1 MSSSPDQ
8 LTNNDFRF
16 RLLGFLPLI
25 FFLAQAVHYYRS
37 NELGNM
43 LWMCNIGNL
52 VLAIGLFLKRPLLI
66 RIAVIWM
73 VPGLL
78 VWFFYVLLPWGVF
91 LSSTLAHIGGFIIG
105 LIALRRVRMDR
116 SAWKYALVWYFIV
129 QVLSRLFTSAAL
141 NVNLAHGVD
150 PGWQQAF
157 NSYTKFWLALAILA
171 ILLLALI
178 NLVFYKIWPEDR
190 LRNW

>member
-1 MSSSPDQ
+1 MTSSPDQ
-8 LTNNDFRF
+8 RSNNDIRF

-25 FFLAQAVHYYRS
+25 FFIAQARHYWRI
-37 NELGNM
+37 NELGHM

-52 VLAIGLFLKRPLLI
+52 VLAFGIFLKRPLLI
-66 RIAVIWM
+66 RVAVSWM

-91 LSSTLAHIGGFIIG
+91 LSSTLAHVGGFIVG

-116 SAWKYALVWYFIV
+116 TAWKYALVWYFIV

-141 NVNLAHGVD
+141 NVNLAHAVD

-157 NSYTKFWLALAILA
+157 NSYWKFWLALLTMAIIQLS
-171 ILLLALI
+171 LI
-178 NLVFYKIWPEDR
+178 NLVFYKLWPDKRVPE
-190 LRNW
+190 